1 MVLSTVTSIPPV
13 AEDNKVRLVGVGK
26 KFAMRGRE
34 IQALQPVDLEV
45 KREEFVALVGPSGC
59 GKSTILNLVAGLMPP
74 SEGGVFYDD
83 GPVLGINRR
92 VGYMTQK
99 DTLLPWRNTADNIRI
114 SLELKCRSVP
124 KKEAA
129 DKVAQ
134 IIDLVGLKGFEAHYP
149 AELSGGMRKR
159 VALARTLI
167 YEPETLLMDEPF
179 GALDAQLKLLMLNE
193 LQQLTRVRRMTV
205 IFVTHDLGEAIAL
218 ADRVVVFSAR
228 PGRIRKIRDVPLP
241 RPRDVFRVRFS
252 EQFARL
258 YEELWDELKD
268 EVMKG
273 ADV

>member
-1 MVLSTVTSIPPV
+1 V
-13 AEDNKVRLVGVGK
+13 
-26 KFAMRGRE
+26 
-34 IQALQPVDLEV
+34 
-45 KREEFVALVGPSGC
+45 
-59 GKSTILNLVAGLMPP
+59 
-74 SEGGVFYDD
+74 
-83 GPVLGINRR
+83 
-92 VGYMTQK
+92 
-99 DTLLPWRNTADNIRI
+99 
-114 SLELKCRSVP
+114 
-124 KKEAA
+124 
-129 DKVAQ
+129 
-134 IIDLVGLKGFEAHYP
+134 
-149 AELSGGMRKR
+149 
-159 VALARTLI
+159 
-167 YEPETLLMDEPF
+167 DEPF

-205 IFVTHDLGEAIAL
+205 IFVTHDLSEAIAL